1 MVSVA
6 LCGWWLVRASVL
18 IVIECRVFFEPSPVD
33 ANTTICRSCV
43 HFTPQV
49 LTSSSQALKAHA
61 KDVGYA
67 TELVLG
73 VYEKTVGHIYD
84 AVLSSMLNDMK
95 LT

>member
-1 MVSVA
+1 M
-6 LCGWWLVRASVL
+6 L
-18 IVIECRVFFEPSPVD
+18 IECRVFFESSPVD

-49 LTSSSQALKAHA
+49 LTSSSQALKARA

-73 VYEKTVGHIYD
+73 VYEKTVGHIYE
-84 AVLSSMLNDMK
+84 AVLSSMLSDMK